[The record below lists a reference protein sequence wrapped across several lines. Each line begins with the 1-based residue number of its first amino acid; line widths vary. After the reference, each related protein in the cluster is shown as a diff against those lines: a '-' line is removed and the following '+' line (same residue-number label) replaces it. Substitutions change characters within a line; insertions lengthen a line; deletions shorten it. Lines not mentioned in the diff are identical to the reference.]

1 SMWGQEQFHRE
12 GNDVNLQRIMIDI
25 QKALGTNID
34 KTFFYGQTL
43 LMCAAKSGK
52 LSIVA
57 WLLDL
62 GANINATDRSLR
74 TALHF
79 ASKTGHCLVVKL
91 LIERGANPFAIE
103 YWQRTPFHYC
113 SNEVLEIYK
122 VLQPDPEIWPTFISD
137 PTKYKLFKYLLSDDD
152 LDRKYVNGKTLLYM
166 AAQQGVLELV
176 KILVERGATLETAHS
191 LGSTPL
197 HAACYAGQISVVK
210 YLISLSNPF
219 A

>member
-1 SMWGQEQFHRE
+1 HPKIVMLLLQSGANPALANNVKSLPYDEVFLKKKKEIGPIIKEYLQTPWGQVQFHRE

-91 LIERGANPFAIE
+91 LIERGANPFAID
-103 YWQRTPFHYC
+103 YWQ
-113 SNEVLEIYK
+113 
-122 VLQPDPEIWPTFISD
+122 
-137 PTKYKLFKYLLSDDD
+137 
-152 LDRKYVNGKTLLYM
+152 
-166 AAQQGVLELV
+166 
-176 KILVERGATLETAHS
+176 
-191 LGSTPL
+191 
-197 HAACYAGQISVVK
+197 
-210 YLISLSNPF
+210 
-219 A
+219 